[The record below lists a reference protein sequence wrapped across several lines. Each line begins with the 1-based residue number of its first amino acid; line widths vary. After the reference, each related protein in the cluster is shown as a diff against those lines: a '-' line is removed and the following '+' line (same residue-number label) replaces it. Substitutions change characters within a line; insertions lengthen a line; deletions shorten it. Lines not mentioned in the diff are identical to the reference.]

1 MVSLSL
7 SLLWMMKIS
16 RGSYTV
22 QRFFLSQKLDRTRV
36 PYFDWNLNSLHLK
49 LFSDHVIVL
58 LTGFW
63 EYNTKQMQLRTW
75 YTASVGNSLFINI
88 LRQKARRILEYFQ
101 LTIEVSKMVT
111 GSQKTY
117 IVTLNLKFRQYV
129 DKKELM
135 RQPALGRSVLVEN
148 DQWRKQWHG
157 LFHENGAQNTNKTLI
172 ILTIFD
178 RS

>member
-1 MVSLSL
+1 MRIQHQTNTTENLIYSFRWKFIVF
-7 SLLWMMKIS
+7 K
-16 RGSYTV
+16 
-22 QRFFLSQKLDRTRV
+22 
-36 PYFDWNLNSLHLK
+36 YF
-49 LFSDHVIVL
+49 
-58 LTGFW
+58 
-63 EYNTKQMQLRTW
+63 
-75 YTASVGNSLFINI
+75 
-88 LRQKARRILEYFQ
+88 RQKGRRIVEYFQ

-157 LFHENGAQNTNKTLI
+157 LFHENGAQSTNKTLV